1 MTDQLRSLLSLLPEG
16 GPGADAR
23 ALVRRAYQYAQ
34 ERLVDAADLTE
45 RLGVAS
51 ILAELHLDAEVMAAT
66 LLQQVSD
73 EDELRDTFGENVAA
87 LVRCIARLD
96 EVEDRVRQDEE
107 RERDSQEIE
116 SLRKFFI
123 AMAEDDIRVIF
134 IKLAERIYRMRSAQA
149 SSPAVQQRLARGTL
163 EIYAPLANRLGIW
176 QWKAELEDLAF
187 RYLNPSTYHELEQLL
202 AARQDER
209 QQRVQR
215 HIERLRQALRDAGIP
230 HKIKGR
236 PKHIYSIYSKMRR
249 KSIPLSQVYD
259 AEGIRVIV
267 QTEPQC
273 YQVLGIVHQL
283 WTPIPSEFDD
293 YIANPKPNGYQS
305 LHTAVIGEDGRAL
318 EVQIRTE
325 EMDYVAE
332 FGVAAHWRYKEQEAK
347 VSPQLME
354 HIAALRQGVRDLTE
368 AARDARSFI
377 KELRSADFFESRIFV
392 FTPHGKVIELPQG
405 ATPIDFAYAI
415 HTEIGHHCR
424 GARVNGQ
431 WVPLNHHL
439 KTGDQVEIITSKSG
453 GPSRDWLNTELGFVK
468 TNRARQKIRQWFRRQ
483 TREENVARGRAI
495 VEQELKRLGLD
506 STFSVEEIAE
516 LFTKHYQRLDEF
528 LYAVGIGDVGSE
540 RLIHRIEMLWQRSGG
555 GDEETELPEE
565 TLLAPPP
572 PMPSPSRPTD
582 LQVQGTGGLLT
593 RLAQCCHPLPGDE
606 IIGYVTRGK
615 GVTIHRR
622 DCPNILR
629 LGQTERER
637 LIEVSWGRSEAT
649 FPVQVSIQAYDRSRL
664 LHDITA
670 VLADE
675 DIYVL
680 AVKTGKRNR
689 YNILPIYITIEVS
702 SLTQLNRVLNKL
714 AQVPNVIDV
723 RRRV

>member
-1 MTDQLRSLLSLLPEG
+1 MTSLTSLLSSLPEG

-34 ERLVDAADLTE
+34 EAGVDDATLE
-45 RLGVAS
+45 RSLSVAS
-51 ILAELHLDAEVMAAT
+51 ILADLHLDAEVMAAT
-66 LLQQVSD
+66 LLQRTGQPDSIR
-73 EDELRDTFGENVAA
+73 ELFGESVAG
-87 LVRCIARLD
+87 LVRCLARLD
-96 EVEDRVRQDEE
+96 EVEGRVRQDEE
-107 RERDSQEIE
+107 RARDTQELE

-134 IKLAERIYRMRSAQA
+134 IKLAERIHQMREAQQA
-149 SSPAVQQRLARGTL
+149 PAEVQQRLARGTL

-176 QWKAELEDLAF
+176 QWKAELEDLSF
-187 RYLNPSTYHELEQLL
+187 RYLNPATYHEMERLL
-202 AARQDER
+202 ASRRDER
-209 QQRVQR
+209 QARVQR
-215 HIERLRQALRDAGIP
+215 HIRLLQEALRKAGIP

-249 KSIPLSQVYD
+249 KSISLAQVYD

-267 QTEPQC
+267 ETEPQC

-283 WTPIPSEFDD
+283 WTPIPAEFDD

-354 HIAALRQGVRDLTE
+354 HIAALRRGVRDLTE
-368 AARDARSFI
+368 AARDARTFI
-377 KELRSADFFESRIFV
+377 KELRKADFFENRIFV
-392 FTPHGKVIELPQG
+392 FTPKGKVIELPPR

-415 HTEIGHHCR
+415 HTEVGHRCR
-424 GARVNGQ
+424 GARVNGR
-431 WVPLNHHL
+431 WVPLDHPL
-439 KTGDQVEIITSKSG
+439 QTGDQVEIVTGKSG
-453 GPSRDWLNTELGFVK
+453 GPSRDWLNAELGFVK

-495 VEQELKRLGLD
+495 VEQELKRLGLEND
-506 STFSVEEIAE
+506 FTVEEIAE
-516 LFTKHYQRLDEF
+516 MFAKRYPRVDEF
-528 LYAVGIGDVGSE
+528 LYAVGVGDVGTE
-540 RLIHRIEMLWQRSGG
+540 RLVHRIELRQQREQPQ
-555 GDEETELPEE
+555 EEEELPEE
-565 TLLAPPP
+565 TLIAPPAV
-572 PMPSPSRPTD
+572 SRPPQTGD
-582 LQVQGTGGLLT
+582 LHVQGTGGLLT

-606 IIGYVTRGK
+606 IVGYVTRGR

-629 LGQTERER
+629 LGRLERER
-637 LIEVSWGRSEAT
+637 LIEVSWGTSQAT
-649 FPVQVSIQAYDRSRL
+649 FAVQVLIQAYDRTRL

-670 VLADE
+670 VLANE
-675 DIYVL
+675 EVNL
-680 AVKTGKRNR
+680 TAVKTGKRNR
-689 YNILPIYITIEVS
+689 YNILPIYITIEVP
-702 SLTQLNRVLNKL
+702 SLTKLDRVLSKL
-714 AQVPNVIDV
+714 GQIPNIVEV
-723 RRRV
+723 RRNV

>member
-1 MTDQLRSLLSLLPEG
+1 MQVELTSLLSSLPEG

-34 ERLVDAADLTE
+34 EAGVDDATLE
-45 RLGVAS
+45 RSLSVAS
-51 ILAELHLDAEVMAAT
+51 ILADLHLDAEVMAAT
-66 LLQQVSD
+66 LLQRTGQPDSIQ
-73 EDELRDTFGENVAA
+73 EAFGESVAG
-87 LVRCIARLD
+87 LVRCLARLD
-96 EVEDRVRQDEE
+96 EVEGRVRQDEE
-107 RERDSQEIE
+107 RERDTQELE

-134 IKLAERIYRMRSAQA
+134 IKLAERIHQMREAQQA
-149 SSPAVQQRLARGTL
+149 PAEVQQRLARGTL

-176 QWKAELEDLAF
+176 QWKAELEDLSF
-187 RYLNPSTYHELEQLL
+187 RYLNPSTYHEMERLL
-202 AARQDER
+202 AARRDER
-209 QQRVQR
+209 QARVR
-215 HIERLRQALRDAGIP
+215 HHIEVLQQALREAGIP

-267 QTEPQC
+267 ETEPQC

-354 HIAALRQGVRDLTE
+354 HIAALRQGVRNLTE
-368 AARDARSFI
+368 AARDARTFI
-377 KELRSADFFESRIFV
+377 KELRSADFFENRVFV

-424 GARVNGQ
+424 GARVNGR
-431 WVPLNHHL
+431 WVPLNHPL

-468 TNRARQKIRQWFRRQ
+468 TGRARQKIRQWFRRQ
-483 TREENVARGRAI
+483 TREENIARGRAI
-495 VEQELKRLGLD
+495 VEQELKRLGFD
-506 STFSVEEIAE
+506 GRFSVEEIAE

-540 RLIHRIEMLWQRSGG
+540 RLVHRIEMLWKRSGG
-555 GDEETELPEE
+555 ADAEEELPEE
-565 TLLAPPP
+565 TEIAPPP
-572 PMPSPSRPTD
+572 ATTSAPHPTD

-606 IIGYVTRGK
+606 IVGYVTRGK

-629 LGQTERER
+629 LGQMERER
-637 LIEVSWGRSEAT
+637 LIEVSWGTSRAT
-649 FPVQVSIQAYDRSRL
+649 FPVQVIIQAYDRSRL
-664 LHDITA
+664 LHDLTA

-675 DIYVL
+675 EINVS

>member
-1 MTDQLRSLLSLLPEG
+1 MDDMTSLTSLLSSLPEG

-34 ERLVDAADLTE
+34 GAGVDDATL
-45 RLGVAS
+45 RRSLSVAS
-51 ILAELHLDAEVMAAT
+51 ILADLHLDAEVMAAT
-66 LLQQVSD
+66 LLQRTGQPDSIQ
-73 EDELRDTFGENVAA
+73 EAFGESVAG
-87 LVRCIARLD
+87 LVRCLARLD
-96 EVEDRVRQDEE
+96 EVEGRVRQDEE
-107 RERDSQEIE
+107 RERDTQELE

-134 IKLAERIYRMRSAQA
+134 IKLAERIHQMREAQQA
-149 SSPAVQQRLARGTL
+149 LAETQQRLARGTL

-176 QWKAELEDLAF
+176 QWKAELEDLSF
-187 RYLNPSTYHELEQLL
+187 RYLNPFTYYEMERLL
-202 AARQDER
+202 AARRDER
-209 QQRVQR
+209 QARVR
-215 HIERLRQALRDAGIP
+215 HHIEVLQQALREAGIP

-267 QTEPQC
+267 ETEPQC
-273 YQVLGIVHQL
+273 YQVFGIVHQL

-354 HIAALRQGVRDLTE
+354 HIAALRQGVRNLTE
-368 AARDARSFI
+368 AARDARTFI
-377 KELRSADFFESRIFV
+377 KELRSADFFENRIFV

-415 HTEIGHHCR
+415 HTEIGHRCR
-424 GARVNGQ
+424 GARVNGR
-431 WVPLNHHL
+431 WVPLDHPL
-439 KTGDQVEIITSKSG
+439 QTGDQVEIITSKSG
-453 GPSRDWLNTELGFVK
+453 GPSRDWLNAELGFVK

-495 VEQELKRLGLD
+495 VEQELKRLGLEND
-506 STFSVEEIAE
+506 FTVEEIAE
-516 LFTKHYQRLDEF
+516 MFAKRYPRVDEF
-528 LYAVGIGDVGSE
+528 LYAVGVGDVGTE
-540 RLIHRIEMLWQRSGG
+540 RLVHRIELRQQREQPQ
-555 GDEETELPEE
+555 EEEELPEE
-565 TLLAPPP
+565 TLIAPPSVSQP
-572 PMPSPSRPTD
+572 LQTGD

-606 IIGYVTRGK
+606 IVGYVTRGR

-629 LGQTERER
+629 LSQIERER
-637 LIEVSWGRSEAT
+637 LIEVSWGTSQAT
-649 FPVQVSIQAYDRSRL
+649 FAVQVLIQAYDRARL

-670 VLADE
+670 VLANE
-675 DIYVL
+675 DVNL
-680 AVKTGKRNR
+680 TAVKTGKRNR
-689 YNILPIYITIEVS
+689 YNILPIYVTIEVP
-702 SLTQLNRVLNKL
+702 SLTKLDRVLSKL
-714 AQVPNVIDV
+714 GQIPNIVEV
-723 RRRV
+723 RRNV